1 MVLWDG
7 ICCGYW
13 CFFIDPFVDNGKILA
28 KKVKVGFKTS
38 YDAVSD
44 VAESGRQWRSNFQ
57 IGSRVLNFIHHKQ
70 EVSRMP
76 ETNTHPTHSR
86 CQQFDQGD
94 S

>member
-1 MVLWDG
+1 MGWDMLRVLVL
-7 ICCGYW
+7 
-13 CFFIDPFVDNGKILA
+13 FFIDPFVDNGKILA

-70 EVSRMP
+70 EVSRNP
-76 ETNTHPTHSR
+76 ETITRPTHSR